1 MQNSRLTAEF
11 GDTIKWIKEHPND
24 EQALKTFFT
33 LLHKTNINVSTREII
48 KVLLDPPYE
57 ISRINYLAGFLSG
70 YSIPTR
76 DVSSEIISDKFPEN
90 ANQLERR
97 SGFLSYNKQ
106 PSQSALSRKLALCL
120 RSIDAGDPLHDLR
133 PTIYSDYNYFS
144 RSKSEKTE
152 CICFI
157 TECNITIRIRKLA
170 KMLRNAGE
178 KVKIIVRSSSFYPP
192 PSREDFDEIVLLPDY
207 PNPFQ
212 LWDEMAQTN
221 ASSFHCFVADRHGY
235 FEALAAM
242 VFSPYLCV
250 IDFYDFSHSE
260 IGPIK
265 RFSEGTPQ
273 WQEFNF
279 HNKIYRFLIN
289 HAAGLCC
296 RNLFSKHQKS
306 FFSDHSSLQLRICL
320 PELAWGNVTK
330 KDKKLSHADGSLHA
344 VVASTFFTGTRYNDK
359 FRGYPLL
366 DKSKELEIQIHLY
379 AMTQTLGEYDD
390 LETQV
395 RRLENVHLHKPVSYP
410 QWQSECSRY
419 DIGLFRLYPRDNS
432 QMENIPLAWDPGG
445 AWSNKFGDY
454 LDGDVFMV
462 MGTDLKYQAFVAKR
476 YGIGTPAD
484 EGDLL
489 DKNFWRN
496 LQTKLQSE
504 TIDFKS
510 AKKKLNTSTQGKRLL
525 EFYQKLGLNASYKN
539 KF

>member
-1 MQNSRLTAEF
+1 
-11 GDTIKWIKEHPND
+11 
-24 EQALKTFFT
+24 
-33 LLHKTNINVSTREII
+33 
-48 KVLLDPPYE
+48 
-57 ISRINYLAGFLSG
+57 
-70 YSIPTR
+70 
-76 DVSSEIISDKFPEN
+76 
-90 ANQLERR
+90 
-97 SGFLSYNKQ
+97 
-106 PSQSALSRKLALCL
+106 
-120 RSIDAGDPLHDLR
+120 
-133 PTIYSDYNYFS
+133 
-144 RSKSEKTE
+144 
-152 CICFI
+152 
-157 TECNITIRIRKLA
+157 
-170 KMLRNAGE
+170 
-178 KVKIIVRSSSFYPP
+178 
-192 PSREDFDEIVLLPDY
+192 
-207 PNPFQ
+207 
-212 LWDEMAQTN
+212 
-221 ASSFHCFVADRHGY
+221 
-235 FEALAAM
+235 M

-279 HNKIYRFLIN
+279 SQQDLSVFDKSCGGVYAVGIYFLNI
-289 HAAGLCC
+289 
-296 RNLFSKHQKS
+296 KKS

-379 AMTQTLGEYDD
+379 AMTQTLEEYDD

-395 RRLENVHLHKPVSYP
+395 RKLENVHLHKPVSYP

-489 DKNFWRN
+489 DKIFG
-496 LQTKLQSE
+496 E
-504 TIDFKS
+504 IY
-510 AKKKLNTSTQGKRLL
+510 KLNCN
-525 EFYQKLGLNASYKN
+525 QKL
-539 KF
+539 